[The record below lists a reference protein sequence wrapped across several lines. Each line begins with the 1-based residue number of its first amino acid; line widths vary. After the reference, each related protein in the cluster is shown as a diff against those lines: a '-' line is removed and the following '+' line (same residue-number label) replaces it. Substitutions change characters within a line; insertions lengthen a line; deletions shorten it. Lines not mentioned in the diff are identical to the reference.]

1 MCEVLRLFPSVPL
14 IHKGTADWDEDLVFS
29 IRHGKHGD
37 DLGQGLLGIQARE
50 VDFSE
55 WDFDLRT
62 RAQVFGVQCRAEELP
77 GKDISFTQVKAV
89 AAALI
94 YNFHI
99 QVLPG
104 QIVCPKFSII
114 LYMKNGLMIK
124 VTERCSS

>member
-1 MCEVLRLFPSVPL
+1 MGSMETIWGKDCLEFKPERWISANGTLTFEHA
-14 IHKGTADWDEDLVFS
+14 HKFLVFNAGPRS
-29 IRHGKHGD
+29 C
-37 DLGQGLLGIQARE
+37 L
-50 VDFSE
+50 
-55 WDFDLRT
+55 
-62 RAQVFGVQCRAEELP
+62 